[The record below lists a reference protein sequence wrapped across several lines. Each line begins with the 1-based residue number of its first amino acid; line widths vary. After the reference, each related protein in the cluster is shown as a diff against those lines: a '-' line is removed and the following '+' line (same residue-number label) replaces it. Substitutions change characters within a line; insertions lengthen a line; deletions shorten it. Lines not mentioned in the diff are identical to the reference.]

1 MKAKDL
7 HERTVEDLR
16 ELEKTISKDLFEA
29 RFKNFTNR
37 LDDTATLR
45 KHRREIARIKT
56 VLGEK
61 GRGAMPATQKS
72 PVVAEEHP
80 IPKAKTSKPEI
91 PVATASKPAPGKP
104 APSKPAEACCQEG
117 RCEEA
122 CCRQEDGE
130 EEVTTQVDKGPG
142 ARSASPRGPRLSPQD
157 DRQGRQAQQEP

>member
-61 GRGAMPATQKS
+61 GRGGMPATQKS

-80 IPKAKTSKPEI
+80 VPKAKASKPEI
-91 PVATASKPAPGKP
+91 PVATASKPAPSKP
-104 APSKPAEACCQEG
+104 APSKPAPSKPAKP
-117 RCEEA
+117 A
-122 CCRQEDGE
+122 AKK
-130 EEVTTQVDKGPG
+130 V
-142 ARSASPRGPRLSPQD
+142 AASPKKP
-157 DRQGRQAQQEP
+157 AAAKKTEKKK